1 MPLPTKPVMTP
12 PPAQTPDKY
21 GSDPVAFDAA
31 MQAFLDWIASHW
43 KVDQSAALDY
53 VQVGVDDVQTNAT
66 SAANSA
72 SSASNSASSAAASST
87 SATASATSAL
97 ASKNAAATSETNA
110 ASSAGSA
117 ADSAAAANNY
127 ANAASASAASAL
139 ASKTAAAG
147 SEVNAATS
155 ATNSAVSAA
164 SASGF
169 ANAASTSA
177 NAAAASAN
185 AIGVTA
191 NVAAWVSGTSYP
203 AGTVVYSPSTFV
215 TYRRKTTGAG
225 TTDPSLDTTNWEQL
239 TVNQQYVDSL
249 VATVEYALS
258 GLQMAQERI
267 DRLRYGPWSQ
277 SGTVTLQNKGVV
289 SGATVS
295 KSTTVTR
302 ALDIAAGVVFANG
315 RSYSLAQASA
325 AATVP
330 ENSGAS
336 ASTAYAYLQLVSGA
350 WVLAVTPLGGIVPV
364 GGITLYRITVPA
376 NNTAATDQ
384 YLASCT
390 LTDRRRIEAA
400 FPVLFNSPTALAI
413 AFARPMQS
421 ADYRVHLDVVS
432 ATGAPTHNSA
442 VQIGSRAT
450 NGMTL
455 TLSSAADNVTVN
467 WVAERPLD

>member
-1 MPLPTKPVMTP
+1 MPIPPKPTLTA

-21 GSDPVAFDAA
+21 GADPVQFDAA
-31 MQAFLDWIASHW
+31 MQAWLDWMFAHW
-43 KVDQSAALDY
+43 HPDQAAAMDY
-53 VQVGVDDVQTNAT
+53 VQACQNDVASNTAATANNAT
-66 SAANSA
+66 AANSSANAAA
-72 SSASNSASSAAASST
+72 SSAAAAAASKTAAAASESNAAASASSAAVSAVSANASANAAST
-87 SATASATSAL
+87 SQEDAL
-97 ASKNAAATSETNA
+97 ASKNAAKTSETNA
-110 ASSAGSA
+110 ASSAS
-117 ADSAAAANNY
+117 
-127 ANAASASAASAL
+127 
-139 ASKTAAAG
+139 
-147 SEVNAATS
+147 
-155 ATNSAVSAA
+155 
-164 SASGF
+164 
-169 ANAASTSA
+169 
-177 NAAAASAN
+177 AAAASASVASGSASAANN
-185 AIGVTA
+185 ASQVAQTAANTIGANA
-191 NVAAWVSGTSYP
+191 NVAAWVSGTTYSV
-203 AGTVVYSPSTFV
+203 GTVVYSPATWV
-215 TYRRKTTGAG
+215 TYRRKIAGAG
-225 TTDPSLDTTNWEQL
+225 TTDPSADSANWEQL
-239 TVNQQYVDSL
+239 TVNQQYVDTL
-249 VATVEYALS
+249 AAVVDYGLA

-289 SGATVS
+289 SGAAVN

-315 RSYSLAQASA
+315 RSYPLAQASA

-350 WVLAVTPLGGIVPV
+350 WVLAVTPLGGAVPV
-364 GGITLYRITVPA
+364 GGITLYQITVPA

-400 FPVLFNSPTALAI
+400 FPVLFDSPTALSI